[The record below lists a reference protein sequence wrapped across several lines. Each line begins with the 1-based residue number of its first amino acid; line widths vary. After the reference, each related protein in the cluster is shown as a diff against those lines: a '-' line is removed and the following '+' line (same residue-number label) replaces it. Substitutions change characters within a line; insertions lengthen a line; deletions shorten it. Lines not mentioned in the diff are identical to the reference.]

1 MCKEDFNI
9 ENKQTFLSSAIS
21 DVSTYIQ
28 LVDSKVSIIMAAVVA
43 ILVGIAACYEPIGK
57 AMNKII
63 PSSWHVILTL
73 LFLILCVISIALVLI
88 FGILTIKWHSCKI
101 DYKSKWYITKSSKEY
116 SFKEYYKD
124 ISRMTD
130 EDIIENMSAE
140 LYKLNDINQQKAKT
154 MKVTIIGFSTF
165 LISISIIVILLLI
178 TLI

>member
-1 MCKEDFNI
+1 
-9 ENKQTFLSSAIS
+9 
-21 DVSTYIQ
+21 
-28 LVDSKVSIIMAAVVA
+28 
-43 ILVGIAACYEPIGK
+43 
-57 AMNKII
+57 MNKII